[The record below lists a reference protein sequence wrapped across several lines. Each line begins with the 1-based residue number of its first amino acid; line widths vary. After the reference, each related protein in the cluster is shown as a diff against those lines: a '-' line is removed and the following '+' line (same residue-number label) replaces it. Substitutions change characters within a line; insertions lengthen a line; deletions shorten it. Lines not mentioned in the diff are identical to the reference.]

1 MLVEEDVLVFVLCL
15 IVLFGIFVDEIL
27 FMVIYYY
34 FLFDVYEVIFVNDV
48 LMESFF
54 FGVEVLSVLFFDV
67 FIELCE
73 IFLDLILL
81 M

>member
-1 MLVEEDVLVFVLCL
+1 MVFVLCL
-15 IVLFGIFVDEIL
+15 VVLSGIFVDEIL
-27 FMVIYYY
+27 VIVIYYY

-54 FGVEVLSVLFFDV
+54 FGVEVLSVLLFDV